1 MSRNRSWSWV
11 GACSTGTSHA
21 RTGAGC
27 DDSAACVEIR
37 STEGD
42 PILIAVVSDG
52 AGSAKLSRL
61 GSHIVTSAFC
71 RSARI
76 YFKKGGQAS
85 RINDDVAAD
94 WLDDIRDRIDRRAH
108 LLGQSPK
115 AFAATL
121 VGVVV
126 QRDAAA
132 IIHVGDGACALRFRG
147 QTEWQVP
154 SWPAQGEYASTT
166 YFVTDD
172 PFPRVSVSTLV
183 GAVDEIA
190 LFTDGLERLALDF
203 ARGEAFQRFFE
214 TMFPALRQTVAY
226 GRQRVLSDQ
235 LRSFLDGSVVN
246 DRTDDDKSL
255 IMART
260 LRSQERLSPT
270 ASLQPLAS

>member
-1 MSRNRSWSWV
+1 MSGTRSWGWV
-11 GACSTGTSHA
+11 GACSAGTSHL
-21 RTGAGC
+21 RSGAGC
-27 DDSAACVEIR
+27 DDSAACFEIR
-37 STEGD
+37 STGGD
-42 PILIAVVSDG
+42 PILVAVVSDG

-61 GSHIVTSAFC
+61 GSLIVTSAFC
-71 RSARI
+71 RSAKA
-76 YFKKGGQAS
+76 FFSNGGQAS
-85 RINDDVAAD
+85 RIDEDVAAE
-94 WLDDIRDRIDRRAH
+94 WLDDIRDRIDRRAL

-115 AFAATL
+115 VFAATL

-132 IIHVGDGACALRFRG
+132 IIHVGDGACALRLRG

-154 SWPAQGEYASTT
+154 SWPTQGEYASTT

-172 PFPRVSVSTLV
+172 PFPRVTVSTLV

-214 TMFPALRQTVAY
+214 TMFPALRKTAAC
-226 GRQRVLSDQ
+226 GRQRGLSEQ

-255 IMART
+255 IMAR
-260 LRSQERLSPT
+260 LLQNQERPSTT
-270 ASLQPLAS
+270 ASQHSLAT

>member
-11 GACSTGTSHA
+11 GACSTGTSHS

-27 DDSAACVEIR
+27 DDSAACFEIR
-37 STEGD
+37 STDGD
-42 PILIAVVSDG
+42 PILVAVVSDG

-71 RSARI
+71 RSARV
-76 YFKKGGQAS
+76 YFNTGGHVS

-94 WLDDIRDRIDRRAH
+94 WLDDIRDRIDRRAN

-132 IIHVGDGACALRFRG
+132 IIHVGDGACALRLRG

-183 GAVDEIA
+183 GAVEEIA

-214 TMFPALRQTVAY
+214 TMFPALRQTAAY
-226 GRQRVLSDQ
+226 GRQRVLSEQ
-235 LRSFLDGSVVN
+235 LRSFLDGPVVN

-255 IMART
+255 IMARI
-260 LRSQERLSPT
+260 LQNQERLGPT
-270 ASLQPLAS
+270 ASLQPLAV